1 MIKLFT
7 IMILKYL
14 TITRRISLV
23 ITIMAITSVACSQK
37 GVIID
42 EIIAKVDN
50 HIVLKS
56 ELEFAYLDL
65 LTRGQLSGPNS
76 KCQVLEN
83 IIVSKLLL
91 AKAEID
97 SVIVVD
103 AEVEASLN
111 NKMQYFISQIGSEEK
126 LEEYYGKSIEQ
137 FKEELK
143 EREKEQMIIQRMQGT
158 ITNDINITPAKVKK
172 FFSEI
177 PRDSLPYFSK
187 EVSLG
192 QLTKTPVAGNKIKNE
207 VKARL
212 LKIKQRLENGEDF
225 NTLARENSEPITAR
239 TGGELGWM
247 RRGSLVAEFEA
258 TALSLEVNEIS
269 NPVETQFGI
278 HLIQLLEVRGNEFNS
293 RHILIPIIPT
303 KEDIQKTMDELDSI
317 RNLILLDSIT
327 FEKAAKDLSDD
338 QITAANGGFLI
349 DDETG
354 APLISVEKLDPTTFF
369 TIDTMQVGNISKASV
384 FKTEAG
390 GNSVRILYFKEF
402 VKPHQANLD
411 QDYQKIR
418 QAALNAK
425 KSKILNDWFNK
436 ARFDVFIN
444 IDDEYSNCNILN

>member
-1 MIKLFT
+1 ML
-7 IMILKYL
+7 L
-14 TITRRISLV
+14 TSETF
-23 ITIMAITSVACSQK
+23 SQK

-56 ELEFAYLDL
+56 ELELAYLDL
-65 LTRGQLSGPNS
+65 LTRGQLAGSNS
-76 KCQVLEN
+76 RCKVLEN
-83 IIVSKLLL
+83 LIVSKLLL

-103 AEVEASLN
+103 AEVETSLS
-111 NKMQYFISQIGSEEK
+111 NKMQYFISQIGSEER

-143 EREKEQMIIQRMQGT
+143 EQEKEQMTIQRMQSR
-158 ITNDINITPAKVKK
+158 ITNDVTITPAKVKK
-172 FFSEI
+172 FFTNI
-177 PRDSLPYFSK
+177 PNDSLPYFSK

-192 QLTKTPVAGNKIKNE
+192 QITKNPEAGDKIKNE
-207 VKARL
+207 IKARL
-212 LKIKQRLENGEDF
+212 LKLKQRIETGEDF
-225 NTLARENSEPITAR
+225 NTLSRENSEPITAR

-247 RRGSLVAEFEA
+247 RRGNLVAEYEA
-258 TALSLEVNEIS
+258 TALSLEVDEIS
-269 NPVETQFGI
+269 NPVESQFGI

-293 RHILIPIIPT
+293 RHILISIIPNE
-303 KEDIQKTMDELDSI
+303 EDIRKSMDELDSI

-327 FEKAAKDLSDD
+327 FEKAAKDFSDD
-338 QITAANGGFLI
+338 KITAANGGFLL
-349 DDETG
+349 DDDTG
-354 APLISVEKLDPTTFF
+354 APWISVEKLDPTTFF

-384 FKTEAG
+384 FQTETG
-390 GNSVRILYFKEF
+390 DNSVRILFYKGF

-418 QAALNAK
+418 QAALSAK

-444 IDDEYSNCNILN
+444 IDDDYSFCNILN

>member
-1 MIKLFT
+1 
-7 IMILKYL
+7 MIL
-14 TITRRISLV
+14 
-23 ITIMAITSVACSQK
+23 TSETFSQK

-56 ELEFAYLDL
+56 ELELAYQDL
-65 LTRGQLSGPNS
+65 LTRGEPLGANS
-76 KCQVLEN
+76 KCKVLEN
-83 IIVSKLLL
+83 LIVSKLLL

-111 NKMQYFISQIGSEEK
+111 NKMQYYISQIGSEER

-137 FKEELK
+137 FKVELK
-143 EREKEQMIIQRMQGT
+143 EQERDQMTIQRMQGT
-158 ITNDINITPAKVKK
+158 ITNDVTITPANVKK
-172 FFSEI
+172 FFNNI
-177 PRDSLPYFSK
+177 PNDSLPYFSK
-187 EVSLG
+187 EVSIG
-192 QLTKTPVAGNKIKNE
+192 QITKTPEAGDKIKNE
-207 VKARL
+207 VKATL
-212 LKIKQRLENGEDF
+212 LKIKQRILDGEDF
-225 NTLARENSEPITAR
+225 NTLSRENSELVTAR

-269 NPVETQFGI
+269 DPVESQFGI
-278 HLIQLLEVRGNEFNS
+278 HLVQLLGVRGNEFNS
-293 RHILIPIIPT
+293 RHILILVIPT
-303 KEDIQKTMDELDSI
+303 EEDIRKAIDELDSI

-327 FEKAAKDLSDD
+327 FEKAAKDFSDD
-338 QITAANGGFLI
+338 KITAANGGFLL
-349 DDETG
+349 DLDTG
-354 APLISVEKLDPTTFF
+354 APWISVEKLDPTTFF
-369 TIDTMQVGNISKASV
+369 TIDTMQVNNISKASV
-384 FKTEAG
+384 YQTETG
-390 GNSVRILYFKEF
+390 DNSVRILYFKGF

-444 IDDEYSNCNILN
+444 IDDEYNNCNILN

>member
-1 MIKLFT
+1 
-7 IMILKYL
+7 MILTFETY
-14 TITRRISLV
+14 
-23 ITIMAITSVACSQK
+23 SQK

-56 ELEFAYLDL
+56 ELELAYLDI
-65 LTRGQLSGPNS
+65 LTRGEPSGPDS
-76 KCQVLEN
+76 KCLVLEN

-97 SVIVVD
+97 SIIVLD
-103 AEVEASLN
+103 TEVEVSLN

-143 EREKEQMIIQRMQGT
+143 EQEKEQMTIQRMQGR
-158 ITNDINITPAKVKK
+158 ITNDVSITPAKVKK
-172 FFSEI
+172 FFNNI
-177 PRDSLPYFSK
+177 PHDSLPYFSK

-192 QLTKTPVAGNKIKNE
+192 QITKTPEAGDKIKNE

-212 LKIKQRLENGEDF
+212 LKLKQRIETGEDF
-225 NTLARENSEPITAR
+225 NTLSRENSEPITAR

-247 RRGSLVAEFEA
+247 KRGNLVAEFEA

-269 NPVETQFGI
+269 NPVESQFGF
-278 HLIQLLEVRGNEFNS
+278 HLIQLLGVRGNEFNS
-293 RHILIPIIPT
+293 RHILIPVIPT
-303 KEDIQKTMDELDSI
+303 GEDIQKAKDELDSI

-327 FEKAAKDLSDD
+327 FEKAAKDFSDD
-338 QITAANGGFLI
+338 KITAANGGFLL
-349 DDETG
+349 DSDTG
-354 APLISVEKLDPTTFF
+354 APWISVEKLDPTTFF
-369 TIDTMQVGNISKASV
+369 TIDTMQVNNISKASL
-384 FKTEAG
+384 FQTENG
-390 GNSVRILYFKEF
+390 DNSVRILYFKGF
-402 VKPHQANLD
+402 IKPHQANLD

-418 QAALNAK
+418 QAALSAK

-436 ARFDVFIN
+436 AQFDVFIN
-444 IDDEYSNCNILN
+444 IDDEYNYCNILN